1 MISVLLADDH
11 TIVRKGLASLL
22 RSETDIK
29 VIGEAENGRQA
40 VSCALELSPNVLV
53 MDIGMPILNGLEAA
67 RQILRSV
74 KGCRIIILS
83 AYSDDASIEK
93 VIAVGASGY
102 LVKHTA
108 SDELPAAIRK
118 VHAGET
124 HFSPII
130 SQRVRHLRCNG
141 STRATLGP
149 GLTLREMEVLQLIAE
164 GNPNKITADIL
175 CVSIKTVEKHRQN
188 IMRKTGIHDVSSL
201 TRYAISE
208 GIIESGFP
216 PAIP

>member
-22 RSETDIK
+22 RSETDIE

-53 MDIGMPILNGLEAA
+53 MDIGMPILNGLEAT
-67 RQILRSV
+67 RQILQSV
-74 KGCRIIILS
+74 KGCKIIILS
-83 AYSDDASIEK
+83 AYSDDANIEK

-102 LVKHTA
+102 LVKQTSSHN
-108 SDELPAAIRK
+108 LPEAIRK

-130 SQRVRHLRCNG
+130 SQRVSHLRRNG
-141 STRATLGP
+141 STDATLGP

-175 CVSIKTVEKHRQN
+175 CLSIKTVEKHRQN
-188 IMRKTGIHDVSSL
+188 IMRKTGMHDASGL

-208 GIIESGFP
+208 GIIESGLP
-216 PAIP
+216 PSLT